1 MDRELGSGSKW
12 RIETRIRL
20 VRSSMRIRKILG
32 SEQPCSST
40 GIVADSRSF
49 LCLKK
54 LANRYLMIKDR
65 IQDEHGDKSMVSED
79 GDNALFLHIF
89 PIIAYQFA
97 CI

>member
-1 MDRELGSGSKW
+1 
-12 RIETRIRL
+12 
-20 VRSSMRIRKILG
+20 MRIRKILG

-54 LANRYLMIKDR
+54 LANRYRYLMIKDR

-79 GDNALFLHIF
+79 GENALFLHIF
-89 PIIAYQFA
+89 PKIAYQFA